1 MACNY
6 DRLYWT
12 YISINRSC
20 TLDIKSNVVFID
32 HRSVMIY
39 FGFISISFESYFN
52 FSLWYVSEKM
62 GRRMCFITELYTVFS
77 IVQRH
82 FSTFVHKHYIPSSS
96 FCYTVVNHFPKDRK
110 KSAVSLFFGKCYIF
124 VECFIQKNEIQ

>member
-1 MACNY
+1 M
-6 DRLYWT
+6 
-12 YISINRSC
+12 
-20 TLDIKSNVVFID
+20 FID

-52 FSLWYVSEKM
+52 FSLWYVTEKM

-110 KSAVSLFFGKCYIF
+110 KILLFQKQFFQRLPVEKKLLQIF
-124 VECFIQKNEIQ
+124 VKKNSQMPNSWLQLVKLSDEFVMKKD